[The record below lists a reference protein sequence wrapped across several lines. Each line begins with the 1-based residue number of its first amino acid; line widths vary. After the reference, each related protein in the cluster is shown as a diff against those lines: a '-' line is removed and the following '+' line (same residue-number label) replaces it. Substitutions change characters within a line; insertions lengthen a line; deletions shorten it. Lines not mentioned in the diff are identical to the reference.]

1 MNTKSII
8 YFGLSL
14 VCLIIALIIFYTKFF
29 TFLAFLFII
38 TVVACVLLFRQ
49 GLSEWKTKK
58 E

>member
-38 TVVACVLLFRQ
+38 TVVACVLLFRR
-49 GLSEWKTKK
+49 GLSEWKIKK

>member
-8 YFGLSL
+8 YFGFSL

-29 TFLAFLFII
+29 TFLAFLFILI
-38 TVVACVLLFRQ
+38 GAACVLLFRQ
-49 GLSEWKTKK
+49 GLTEMKKKK

>member
-14 VCLIIALIIFYTKFF
+14 ICLIIALVIFYTKFF
-29 TFLAFLFII
+29 TFMAFLFLII
-38 TVVACVLLFRQ
+38 GVTGVLLFRQ
-49 GLSEWKTKK
+49 GMSEMKNKK

>member
-8 YFGLSL
+8 YFGISL

-38 TVVACVLLFRQ
+38 IVAACVLLFRQ
-49 GLSEWKTKK
+49 GLSEMKNKK

>member
-14 VCLIIALIIFYTKFF
+14 IFVVVALIIFYTKFF
-29 TFLAFLFII
+29 NFMAFLFLILGI
-38 TVVACVLLFRQ
+38 AGVILFRQ
-49 GLSEWKTKK
+49 GLTEMKKKK